1 VVEPGIDDYEFTS
14 TRKMTNRRS
23 LACALLALGASPLL
37 TSAASTPLYNLID
50 ANGVVESIAQ
60 YSTAGAWNWEDYA
73 TVELTLRVP
82 IPGNP
87 SVPFTP

>member
-1 VVEPGIDDYEFTS
+1 
-14 TRKMTNRRS
+14 
-23 LACALLALGASPLL
+23 LGVSPLL
-37 TSAASTPLYNLID
+37 TSATSTSLYNLID
-50 ANGVVESIAQ
+50 ANGVVESIAK
-60 YSTAGAWNWEDYA
+60 YSTAGVWNWEDYA

>member
-1 VVEPGIDDYEFTS
+1 
-14 TRKMTNRRS
+14 
-23 LACALLALGASPLL
+23 
-37 TSAASTPLYNLID
+37 
-50 ANGVVESIAQ
+50 VVESIAQ